1 MGREGVRRGER
12 EGWLMSAR
20 DRSER
25 SRANKADGTGG
36 KVEKREGKNIEREW

>member
-1 MGREGVRRGER
+1 MGGVRRGER

-20 DRSER
+20 DRSGR
-25 SRANKADGTGG
+25 SRAKKRTVLGG